1 MGFLDRRRQAQLEQH
16 RQGANWPML
25 AATMLLGHE
34 TQLAKE
40 EGWDES
46 VLVMRLVTIR
56 DGVLAEIGGFDYFT
70 DVLIETD
77 FEMRTSDKD
86 RVLDTALE
94 RSGYNATRSR
104 LFPPGT
110 EIVEYT
116 EDYFQDSWTSILEN
130 LSDIAENGGDGG
142 DWRYVCNILI
152 GYLVRYSRVERDD
165 PQSAKELREWYPQE
179 ATPRQA
185 SEAVEQLDQD
195 GQQPSRDQALRFV
208 RELVALMNR
217 PTRY

>member
-1 MGFLDRRRQAQLEQH
+1 
-16 RQGANWPML
+16 ML

-116 EDYFQDSWTSILEN
+116 EDGDFKWWPRRVGC
-130 LSDIAENGGDGG
+130 IA
-142 DWRYVCNILI
+142 RLVCP
-152 GYLVRYSRVERDD
+152 S
-165 PQSAKELREWYPQE
+165 
-179 ATPRQA
+179 QA
-185 SEAVEQLDQD
+185 SFSV
-195 GQQPSRDQALRFV
+195 V
-208 RELVALMNR
+208 C
-217 PTRY
+217 